1 MKRLFIAINVDPN
14 AAFINFYNDFR
25 SKLKHESIK
34 WVEIFNIHITLKF
47 LGETNDDLISLISKE
62 LNLIKEKHSAFNIDI
77 SNTSVFGSSYAPKV
91 IWLGVGNEILIKL
104 GNDVIT
110 GMEKVGVI
118 ADRQN
123 FVPHIT
129 LGRIKKLEDKNYFQK
144 IISANKEKYIQSIY
158 VEKFHLIESILHKT
172 GPVYKIIETYD
183 FKKS

>member
-1 MKRLFIAINVDPN
+1 V
-14 AAFINFYNDFR
+14 
-25 SKLKHESIK
+25 
-34 WVEIFNIHITLKF
+34 
-47 LGETNDDLISLISKE
+47 
-62 LNLIKEKHSAFNIDI
+62 KEKFSAFNIDI
-77 SNTSVFGSSYAPKV
+77 SNIGVFGSSYAPKL
-91 IWLGVGNEILIKL
+91 IWLGVENEILKRL
-104 GNDVIT
+104 GNDVIAA
-110 GMEKVGVI
+110 MEKVGFIV
-118 ADRQN
+118 DRQN